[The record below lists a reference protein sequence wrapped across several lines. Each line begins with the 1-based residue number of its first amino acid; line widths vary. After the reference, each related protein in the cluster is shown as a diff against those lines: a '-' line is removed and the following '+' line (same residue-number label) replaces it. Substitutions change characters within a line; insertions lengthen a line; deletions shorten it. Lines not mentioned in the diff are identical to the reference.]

1 MKRAALAGLFALLL
15 PLVLVSPPAYSAPR
29 SAGFGAGERIVRAY
43 TDGDLSVDDLVR
55 YGVAS
60 LTAPESVPADLRPTG
75 PLSMDPERYLVYLSA
90 MSAKASPAAR
100 EVLSPAQ
107 AQVAPVRLRAGTLAA
122 AANPDCARSQPYRY
136 LNKDYRCWANV
147 DNFVVFYNVTG
158 GVPPTPVESNGRPT
172 AVQNMLD
179 GVAIAATTYRSMGYD
194 ITNNA
199 SVPHGIFLGV
209 DSLAGRPVDVPFVL
223 PIGYNAMPT
232 VLMPSDPVDYDYW
245 PRHELFHVFQYSY
258 WDTGEVAEDAVWEF
272 VASDRFGSM
281 NWWMESTAEW
291 AAHQTYVKN
300 PSHVPD
306 PDQRD
311 MYARSVGAFLS
322 DPGSALNAW
331 DGLGGSRSYGAF
343 LLPLY
348 LTEQAGANF
357 VRTTWERIRSAGALP
372 IEAIKSAL
380 AGRDLNW
387 LLHAFAIANYRLAG
401 QQSLMETMGYKDPD
415 VALWRRN
422 LAAHAGTGADA
433 LGGARPARHSETV
446 PVGYNQVRGGVFYPG
461 GTTYLDFKA
470 EKDAAAAT
478 LTFKGPGAPAPGAP
492 VPGITWSVLVWARAG
507 EGTADVQEYPQLKG
521 SLPPDGTG
529 TIKVAGFRYPM
540 VATLVATRNDLNAV
554 SSVAMTDDQGAVWT
568 VANYVPIA
576 HRPCTLRKPSI
587 SVQELNAAP
596 ESTFNAY
603 AAATP
608 NGWTGGDST
617 YSARM
622 PDGRIL
628 WLFSDTFL
636 GPLNADG
643 TRPTSAPLINN
654 SFVIQN
660 GSQLTTV
667 HGGTAA
673 APKAL
678 MPPPDGTHWYWS
690 GDGFI
695 VGNRLQ
701 VIFQKYRR
709 EGTGAMPFAFD
720 ENVVATFSLSNLS
733 TPSSVTKLPSDAG
746 VAWGSAILPAGRS
759 GDGYTYVYGVSDAPT
774 NKQMRIARVKGDD
787 LRQGRW
793 QYYTSWGWTERE
805 QDAENTLTGIAN
817 EYSVTPWKGQFLLV
831 SQDSTVAF
839 SGWINAFTSCD
850 PFDGFTNE
858 TSVYRMPEPGPY
870 GSYWDGDIISYNAH
884 VHAEQSSD
892 SSLLISYNVNSL
904 DNRIAADADLF
915 RDTSIYRPRFFRA
928 AIS

>member
-1 MKRAALAGLFALLL
+1 MKRAALVGLLALLL
-15 PLVLVSPPAYSAPR
+15 PLVLVTPTAHSAPR
-29 SAGFGAGERIVRAY
+29 SAVGFGAGERIVRAY
-43 TDGDLSVDDLVR
+43 TDGDLSVDDMVT
-55 YGVAS
+55 YGVAA
-60 LTAPESVPADLRPTG
+60 LTAPESVPAGLRPTG
-75 PLSMDPERYLVYLSA
+75 PLSVNPQRYLVYLSA
-90 MSAKASPAAR
+90 MSAKASTRAR
-100 EVLSPAQ
+100 QVLSPAQ
-107 AQVAPVRLRAGTLAA
+107 ASLATGTQA
-122 AANPDCARSQPYRY
+122 AANPDCARAQPYRY
-136 LNKDYRCWANV
+136 LNKDYHCWANV

-158 GVPPTPVESNGRPT
+158 GVPPTPAEPSGRPT
-172 AVQNMLD
+172 AVQNMVD
-179 GVAIAATTYRSMGYD
+179 GVAVAASTYRSMGFD
-194 ITNNA
+194 ITNNP

-209 DSLAGRPVDVPFVL
+209 DSLAGQPVDAPFVL
-223 PIGYNAMPT
+223 PVGYNFMPT
-232 VLMPSDPVDYDYW
+232 VLMPSDPVYYDYH

-258 WDTGEVAEDAVWEF
+258 WNAGQVTEDVVWEF

-281 NWWMESTAEW
+281 NWWMEATAEW

-300 PSHVPD
+300 PSTVPD
-306 PDQRD
+306 TAQRD
-311 MYARSVGAFLS
+311 MYARSVGAFLA
-322 DPGSALNAW
+322 DPNLALNAW
-331 DGLGGSRSYGAF
+331 DGLGASRQYGAF

-348 LTEQAGANF
+348 LTEQVGANF
-357 VRTTWERIRSAGALP
+357 VRNTWERIRSAGALP
-372 IEAIKSAL
+372 IEAIKSVL
-380 AGRDLNW
+380 SGRDLNW

-422 LAAHAGTGADA
+422 LAAHAGTGADV
-433 LGGARPARHSETV
+433 LGGARPARGSETA
-446 PVGYNQVRGGVFYPG
+446 PVGYNEVRGGVFYPG

-478 LTFKGPGAPAPGAP
+478 LTFKGPGSPAPGVPA
-492 VPGITWSVLVWARAG
+492 PGITWSVLVWARTG
-507 EGTADVQEYPQLKG
+507 EGTADVPAYPQLKG

-554 SSVAMTDDQGAVWT
+554 SSVAMTDDRGAIWT
-568 VANYVPIA
+568 VANYIPIT
-576 HRPCTLRKPSI
+576 HRSCTLRAPSI
-587 SVQELNAAP
+587 TVQELGAAP
-596 ESTFNAY
+596 QNTFNSY
-603 AAATP
+603 AATTA

-636 GPLNADG
+636 GPLNANG
-643 TRPTSAPLINN
+643 TRPTNASLINN

-695 VGNRLQ
+695 VGTRLQ

-733 TPSSVTKLPSDAG
+733 TPASVTKLPSAAG
-746 VAWGSAILPAGRS
+746 VAWGSAILPASRS
-759 GDGYTYVYGVSDAPT
+759 GDGFTYVYGVSDAPT

-793 QYYTSWGWTERE
+793 QYYTSWGWSE
-805 QDAENTLTGIAN
+805 QEQQAANTLTGIAN

-831 SQDSTVAF
+831 SQDSSQAF

-850 PFDGFTNE
+850 PFDGFTNQ
-858 TSVYRMPEPGPY
+858 TSVYRMPEPGPF
-870 GSYWDGDIISYNAH
+870 GSYGDGDIISYNAH

-915 RDTSIYRPRFFRA
+915 RDAGIYRPRFFRA